1 MPLSACPYCS
11 EHFNSLANHWGGQ
24 GRCAVQHRE
33 YLTARYQA
41 DDSSEDEDADTDVD
55 DRNNIDQNIPE
66 RQDGSDGSRST
77 DSELGG
83 RGPSDVDMMS
93 LDERGDDDLP
103 GERSLNGDSREN
115 TPPRI
120 RGTERFVEHYPVPTV
135 GTPIRQVTAEELRK
149 RQQDHTDVGPFTDE
163 ELFEL
168 VEVVLTSGMSGRKRD
183 RFLKLNRMN
192 GVTPW
197 NNNRE
202 MLADID
208 RFLPRGPKWRVKTYQ
223 VAGSKGVEYADF
235 WFRDGLEGILH
246 LLANPQ
252 FENHMEYK
260 PTKVYADPDRKIRVY
275 GETTSADRMWSLQN
289 VINDN
294 YATVVPTF
302 LASDK
307 TSLTVFVREQK
318 AHPIYLMIGNL
329 EKGVRCQISKRGMIL
344 IGYLPVLK
352 LACEPN
358 DEKRRVLK
366 LKVLHECMREM
377 TASMGEACKQGKEA
391 ICSDGGIRRIYPVFC
406 GGLLDFAEQC
416 RYACTRQSVCPTC
429 DVPAKERGDLTNCH
443 GRDREDI
450 LAAMHEEEVE
460 GSARFEDLGLLPV
473 SPFWADLPF
482 VDASTLFPPDL
493 LHQMYKGVFKDHLLE
508 WSAHA
513 MGKTELNDRFKAMSP
528 HHGLRHFKD
537 GILKSTRWTGRE
549 LKEQS
554 RAYLPTMAGAE
565 PEVAACAR
573 TLTEFIFLAHSSSLT
588 DEDLE
593 HMQTCLEVFHENK
606 HIFPEIGALGEQD
619 QAKKKGPVRTFHGI
633 PKIHA
638 MLHYPGY
645 IKQLGTP
652 DGFNTELPE
661 RLHIPNAKEVYRRSN
676 KKEVVKQMA
685 KQIQRT
691 EAIAMHRSY
700 LDHMEN
706 PDADDPDFDN
716 GEQEDEEDEEEGE
729 DDDDGVGLEGLQ
741 RLALDDEDEVEGVV
755 EEDKGARQRVGVGA
769 NEGAVV
775 EGDIEEE
782 PEQEEIEL
790 ERRDLDDNGTW
801 EEPDPEIRHARKPT
815 VRVPGS
821 HLVDKHGTTRL
832 IPAIKAFFRRQ
843 NLPFNDLKLSLDDKF
858 SVWYRCRMFHS
869 PPPFK
874 PTEGPKVET
883 VRAFPAI
890 VDTHGRRRRQAQ
902 FDTALYLADLDK
914 TGLFRY
920 RACRV
925 RAIFELP
932 KDLLDFCPEKL
943 VYTELFNTFHGPDI
957 NLDLYRTSQSFVAGQ
972 REVVVIPLSMLRMT
986 CHLAP
991 RYGTA
996 TEELDL
1002 DADLDIL
1009 SACKKFVFNEY
1020 GSFFSYELMHH
1031 WLGIGAIQ

>member
-1 MPLSACPYCS
+1 
-11 EHFNSLANHWGGQ
+11 
-24 GRCAVQHRE
+24 
-33 YLTARYQA
+33 
-41 DDSSEDEDADTDVD
+41 
-55 DRNNIDQNIPE
+55 
-66 RQDGSDGSRST
+66 
-77 DSELGG
+77 
-83 RGPSDVDMMS
+83 
-93 LDERGDDDLP
+93 
-103 GERSLNGDSREN
+103 
-115 TPPRI
+115 
-120 RGTERFVEHYPVPTV
+120 
-135 GTPIRQVTAEELRK
+135 
-149 RQQDHTDVGPFTDE
+149 
-163 ELFEL
+163 
-168 VEVVLTSGMSGRKRD
+168 
-183 RFLKLNRMN
+183 
-192 GVTPW
+192 
-197 NNNRE
+197 
-202 MLADID
+202 
-208 RFLPRGPKWRVKTYQ
+208 
-223 VAGSKGVEYADF
+223 
-235 WFRDGLEGILH
+235 
-246 LLANPQ
+246 
-252 FENHMEYK
+252 MEYK
-260 PTKVYADPDRKIRVY
+260 PTKVYADPDRKIHVY
-275 GETTSADRMWSLQN
+275 GETTSADRMWSLQVWFVSTHQKQCLTQNVKN
-289 VINDN
+289 VINDD

-302 LASDK
+302 LASDE

-318 AHPIYLMIGNL
+318 AHPIYLMIGSL
-329 EKGVRCQISKRGMIL
+329 EKGVRRQISKRGMIL

-358 DEKRRVLK
+358 DEKRWVLK

-377 TASMGEACKQGKEA
+377 TASMGKACKRGKEA
-391 ICSDGGIRRIYPVFC
+391 VCSDGGIRRIYPVFC

-416 RYACTRQSVCPTC
+416 RYACTRQLVCPTC

-450 LAAMHEEEVE
+450 LAAMREEEVN

-513 MGKTELNDRFKAMSP
+513 IGKADLNDRFKAMSL

-537 GILKSTRWTGRE
+537 GILKSARWTGCK
-549 LKEQS
+549 LKEQT
-554 RAYLPTMAGAE
+554 RVYLPTMAGAE

-573 TLTEFIFLAHSSSLT
+573 TLTEFIFLAHLSSLT

-593 HMQTCLEVFHENK
+593 HMQACLEVFHENK

-619 QAKKKGPVRTFHGI
+619 PTKKKGPVRTFHGI

-661 RLHIPNAKEVYRRSN
+661 CLHIPNAKEVYRRSN

-691 EAIAMHRSY
+691 EAITMHWAY

-706 PDADDPDFDN
+706 PNEDDPDFDD
-716 GEQEDEEDEEEGE
+716 GEEEEDEDEEEGG
-729 DDDDGVGLEGLQ
+729 DDDGEVGLEGLQ
-741 RLALDDEDEVEGVV
+741 RLALDDEAEVGGVV
-755 EEDKGARQRVGVGA
+755 EEDEGVRQRVHVGT

-790 ERRDLDDNGTW
+790 ERRDLNDNRTW
-801 EEPDPEIRHARKPT
+801 EEVTYDGDDRPSIFQPDPEIRHARKPT
-815 VRVPGS
+815 VRVPGT
-821 HLVDKHGTTRL
+821 HLVEKHGTTRL

-843 NLPFNDLKLSLDDKF
+843 NLPYNDLELSLDDKF

-883 VRAFPAI
+883 VRVFPAI
-890 VDTHGRRRRQAQ
+890 VDIHGHRHRQAQ

-914 TGLFRY
+914 TGLFHKLIIIIGY

-932 KDLLDFCPEKL
+932 KNLLDVCPEML
-943 VYTELFNTFHGPDI
+943 IYAELFNTFHGPDI
-957 NLDLYRTSQSFVAGQ
+957 NLDLYRTSQSFVAAQ
-972 REVVVIPLSMLRMT
+972 RDVVVMPLSMLRMT

-991 RYGTA
+991 QYGTA

-1002 DADLDIL
+1002 GADLDIL
-1009 SACKKFVFNEY
+1009 TDCKKFMFNEY

-1031 WLGIGAIQ
+1031 WLGIGAIR